1 MASEPE
7 PAVAAVDLP
16 PAATAAGWR
25 TRVRR
30 WGPYPFEL
38 ATVLAVLLAAGVL
51 RSRGLRMNWQTF
63 DYIVMPAL
71 RLLPKALIAG
81 IALQLVYRTLL
92 RLPLGSYLRQV
103 ARPEWLL
110 LWVRLLVAAVLMT
123 YGYFWL
129 KVAIPLVNPRLWDGA
144 LWRLDRAL
152 HLGLSPSLFVANL
165 FAGTPL
171 VGWIDRWYGSWVSTV
186 FYTLVLFCAAL
197 DPLLRRQFLLSCV
210 LLWTLGSWLYVA
222 LPALGPVYVA
232 PAAYRVVLAEM
243 PRARAGQEA
252 LRENYQRMLE
262 GRRTGRLASFKP
274 TRGIAAMPSLH
285 VGAHFLFFLWARRRA
300 RPLRLVFALATFF
313 TFAGSLLTGW
323 HYAVDGYVGVL
334 LAWLCFRL
342 ALFGEPGR
350 EEAADPAFPPPP
362 VRPPAAAAD
371 AAPA

>member
-1 MASEPE
+1 MPSEPE
-7 PAVAAVDLP
+7 PSTAPVAVLP
-16 PAATAAGWR
+16 ATAAPGWR
-25 TRVRR
+25 ALVRR

-51 RSRGLRMNWQTF
+51 RSRGLRMDWQTF
-63 DYIVMPAL
+63 AYIVVPAL
-71 RLLPKALIAG
+71 RLLPKALVAG
-81 IALQLVYRTLL
+81 IALQLLYRALL
-92 RLPLGSYLRQV
+92 RLPLIGYLRQV
-103 ARPEWLL
+103 ARPHWLL
-110 LWVRLLVAAVLMT
+110 LWVRLLVAGVLMT

-129 KVAIPLVNPRLWDGA
+129 KVAIPLVNPRLWDPA

-152 HLGLSPSLFVANL
+152 HIGLSPSLFVANL

-171 VGWIDRWYGSWVSTV
+171 VGWIDRWYGIWVSTV

-232 PAAYRVVLAEM
+232 PGSYQHVLAEM

-252 LRENYQRMLE
+252 LGENYRRMLD

-313 TFAGSLLTGW
+313 TFAGSLLSGW
-323 HYAVDGYVGVL
+323 HYAVDGYAGIL

-342 ALFGEPGR
+342 ALLGEPGR
-350 EEAADPAFPPPP
+350 EEMADPAFPSPAPPA
-362 VRPPAAAAD
+362 VAAAAS
-371 AAPA
+371 APA